1 MSLAS
6 RTAAGLTT
14 FFLRAHVRYHPPT
27 DVSHEP
33 EKRLFGELETE
44 FAPEVERLAALATPW
59 PRRRSRS
66 GRDRRVTTKV
76 CWTSAPSAIGR
87 PPVASQR
94 PMVIHPYET
103 LDSMRVH
110 MTFERETKNTV
121 RFAEDENNQPDEHP
135 GTPALVTVY
144 IQKVA
149 WQRLGK
155 PRHIAIQLSA
165 R

>member
-1 MSLAS
+1 
-6 RTAAGLTT
+6 
-14 FFLRAHVRYHPPT
+14 
-27 DVSHEP
+27 
-33 EKRLFGELETE
+33 
-44 FAPEVERLAALATPW
+44 
-59 PRRRSRS
+59 
-66 GRDRRVTTKV
+66 
-76 CWTSAPSAIGR
+76 
-87 PPVASQR
+87 
-94 PMVIHPYET
+94 MVIHPYET

-155 PRHIAIQLSA
+155 PRHIAIELSA